1 MSWHGD
7 RVAGAQRRE
16 RLDLDGP
23 GRAQPADEQHRRGGT
38 RGAGAADDDVV
49 TGRIA
54 AHGWQRASPTSSR
67 SW

>member
-7 RVAGAQRRE
+7 RVAGAQCRE
-16 RLDLDGP
+16 RLDLDGH
-23 GRAQPADEQHRRGGT
+23 GRAQPADERHHRGGT
-38 RGAGAADDDVV
+38 RGAGADDDDVV

-54 AHGWQRASPTSSR
+54 AHRWQRASRTSSR